1 MSRDRFNTGIEPRHN
16 PNRHTIV
23 AGASGANSK
32 PMMTRSVFVCAL
44 ILALVTAAAPGFA
57 GDKEDCETRIR
68 KLDASS
74 AEGQERLD
82 EKNASIDFC
91 ANQYRHDKT
100 VGRLVE
106 ACAKY
111 EEQPVVKQ
119 QLVAECQLA
128 AFGYA
133 NALRTL
139 KAEFGK

>member
-1 MSRDRFNTGIEPRHN
+1 
-16 PNRHTIV
+16 
-23 AGASGANSK
+23 
-32 PMMTRSVFVCAL
+32 MTRSVLVCASL
-44 ILALVTAAAPGFA
+44 LAFVAAAAPGFA
-57 GDKEDCETRIR
+57 GDKDDCETSIQ

-82 EKNASIDFC
+82 EKNALIDLC
-91 ANQYRHDKT
+91 ANQYKHDKT
-100 VGRLVE
+100 IEGLVE

-139 KAEFGK
+139 KAEYGK